1 MKVLINRTYGG
12 ICLTRAVFRELG
24 LPWPEKAGRWGRA
37 EDQVIPDNRTLGI
50 VAEDPDAWRYDRR
63 VIAAVER
70 VGLAAGGGRDVELM
84 IVDIPDDIAWEIRD
98 DWGIE
103 SIHEKHRVWP
113 PE

>member
-1 MKVLINRTYGG
+1 VKVLINRTYGG

-50 VAEDPDAWRYDRR
+50 VAEDPEA
-63 VIAAVER
+63 
-70 VGLAAGGGRDVELM
+70 GRDVELM